1 MDLTFNQADFLM
13 HCIEVFVLGNG
24 NEDAKFE
31 DAKFTDIYGNV
42 LLDNDEITEVF
53 LKIQELKF
61 AAPN

>member
-13 HCIEVFVLGNG
+13 HCIEVFVLGN
-24 NEDAKFE
+24 EDV
-31 DAKFTDIYGNV
+31 KFTDIYGNV

>member
-13 HCIEVFVLGNG
+13 HCIEVFVLD
-24 NEDAKFE
+24 NEDV
-31 DAKFTDIYGNV
+31 KFTDIYGNV

>member
-13 HCIEVFVLGNG
+13 HCIEVFVLSN
-24 NEDAKFE
+24 E

-42 LLDNDEITEVF
+42 LLNNDEITEVF

>member
-1 MDLTFNQADFLM
+1 MTLTFNQADFLM

-24 NEDAKFE
+24 NE